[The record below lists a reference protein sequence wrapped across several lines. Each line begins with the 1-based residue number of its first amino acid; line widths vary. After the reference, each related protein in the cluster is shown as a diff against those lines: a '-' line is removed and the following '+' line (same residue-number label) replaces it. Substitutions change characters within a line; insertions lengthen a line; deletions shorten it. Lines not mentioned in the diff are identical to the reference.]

1 LPIICGATE
10 ISQERETFRG
20 YRVGSRKPEDKAD
33 NSRAIGQLDFGG
45 DLKKASRGGAIHKL
59 FLLSLY

>member
-1 LPIICGATE
+1 M
-10 ISQERETFRG
+10 
-20 YRVGSRKPEDKAD
+20 GSRKPEDKAD